1 MRGTPQQIIEKY
13 LTLARDAQLS
23 NDRVAEQAFF
33 QHAEHYTRL
42 LGEALREQA
51 ERQQQQ
57 QGNQNHQQQYGRGGD
72 DQQPRNG
79 DDGRD
84 YNNVPRD
91 DNGDR
96 RAEAAQDR
104 REQPEPRP
112 APQPADTQPAEQPDV
127 DAPPAAEAPPARN
140 QRNRRSPVA
149 ALPDAVGTDGDGEE
163 GRVDTPEEKA
173 PSRRPRA
180 PRSANPA
187 PRARRKPATDEAGA
201 APADSAEQ
209 G

>member
-13 LTLARDAQLS
+13 LALARDAQLS

-51 ERQQQQ
+51 ERQQHQQ
-57 QGNQNHQQQYGRGGD
+57 NNQNHQQPYGRSD
-72 DQQPRNG
+72 DQQPRGG

-84 YNNVPRD
+84 YNAPRD
-91 DNGDR
+91 ESGQH
-96 RAEAAQDR
+96 RAEVAQDR
-104 REQPEPRP
+104 RGQYDAQPDIQSAGDAQPDEQPGTEAATDHAAAPVRNQRAPRRP
-112 APQPADTQPAEQPDV
+112 AP
-127 DAPPAAEAPPARN
+127 
-140 QRNRRSPVA
+140 
-149 ALPDAVGTDGDGEE
+149 ALPDALGTDAEE
-163 GRVDTPEEKA
+163 GEVRVDTPEEKSA
-173 PSRRPRA
+173 TRRPRA

-187 PRARRKPATDEAGA
+187 PRARRKPAED
-201 APADSAEQ
+201 APAAVDSAEQ